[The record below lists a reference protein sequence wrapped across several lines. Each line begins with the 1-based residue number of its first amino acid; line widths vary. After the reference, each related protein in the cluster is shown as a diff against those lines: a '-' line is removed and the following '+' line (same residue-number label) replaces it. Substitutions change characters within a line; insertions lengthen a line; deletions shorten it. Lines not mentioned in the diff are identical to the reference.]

1 MSVIATING
10 EQITVEMLDKAV
22 GRYIVQLEEDE
33 EIDFK
38 PTHDNLK
45 FIKTEVLN
53 FLMERKLLLKRA
65 EAEGVSVTEEAVNKR
80 INDLRNNYSSVREWE
95 DNLTALKTD
104 EPGLFS
110 EVKND
115 LIIENFLDKR
125 LGETMR
131 FGEKELR
138 KYYME
143 NEDHMKEPDLFTFYD
158 VHVGTANDVK
168 AVYTLMQKFTDID
181 LLNSELEKIGLKS
194 NHHRDVP
201 GHQISEETLTML
213 NDLEPGKIATVEAA
227 EGGMTIFKLIRKIPG
242 ERLEYDDIKEKLA
255 EYLMHKAR
263 KENIE
268 CVITEEMEKA
278 NIDYV
283 DITYLEG

>member
-38 PTHDNLK
+38 PTHENLK

-143 NEDHMKEPDLFTFYD
+143 NEDYMKEPDLFTFYD
-158 VHVGTANDVK
+158 VHVDTANEVK

-194 NHHRDVP
+194 NYHRDVP
-201 GHQISEETLTML
+201 GHQISEETMTML

-227 EGGMTIFKLIRKIPG
+227 EGGMTIFKLIRKIRG
-242 ERLEYDDIKEKLA
+242 ERLEFDDIKEKLA

-263 KENIE
+263 KENID